1 MRGETFQKRKICFT
15 FKLMQLSKQRERH
28 TDKAC
33 GAGVEVDVQVDARL
47 DVGVDANTHILTR
60 GRTTHMS
67 CVAL

>member
-1 MRGETFQKRKICFT
+1 
-15 FKLMQLSKQRERH
+15 MQLSKQRERH

-33 GAGVEVDVQVDARL
+33 GAGVEVDVQVDAHL